1 MYFIKVLLMNFKN
14 KTLKIIFWVKYKINI
29 SLGIFYSEFQHP
41 ATPLNGYNKLVA
53 KTRYKVERVFGSIK
67 SWFRSSGARY
77 IGIDKMHT
85 QHLME
90 AIAYNL
96 YRSPNIILRGC

>member
-1 MYFIKVLLMNFKN
+1 SAIQKK
-14 KTLKIIFWVKYKINI
+14 
-29 SLGIFYSEFQHP
+29 
-41 ATPLNGYNKLVA
+41 ATKHNPLSATAKRFNKLVA